1 MPGAVILTL
10 QKMLDAGKD
19 SAVLRFS
26 LGSEYLKLGDAENAA
41 LHLGRAVQHD
51 AGYSAAWKMLGQ
63 ALTEAGR
70 AEQALEAWRRGIA
83 VAEKKGDKQAAREM
97 GVFSRRIMKQLGTD
111 GGKG

>member
-1 MPGAVILTL
+1 MPGAVIPTL

-41 LHLGRAVQHD
+41 VHLGRAVQQD
-51 AGYSAAWKMLGQ
+51 AGYSAAWKMLGK
-63 ALTEAGR
+63 ALAEAGR
-70 AEQALEAWRRGIA
+70 AEDALEAWRRGIA

-97 GVFSRRIMKQLGTD
+97 GVFSRRLRKQAGTE
-111 GGKG
+111 K